1 MTLFMLMMFE
11 ILHHAAHVG
20 SAAVAAAAATFLLL
34 GKVGD
39 HAVGRE
45 EETRDGSGVLESRA
59 RNLGGVDDTGL
70 EEVAVLASADV
81 VAVRAGR
88 LLDVG
93 DDESRFLSGVVDE
106 LAKRS
111 LDSAA
116 DDRRADL
123 LVAFELKSF
132 DGLLSAEVSD
142 AAAGNDTLFDRSAGG
157 VESIVDAILLLLHR
171 SLGRSADLDERDT
184 AGELG
189 ETLLELLAV
198 VVGGSLLDLLLD
210 ELNAGLDISALAET
224 LDDRRIVLVDDDLLG
239 AAEHI
244 NRDGLELDADVFA
257 DELAAREDGDI
268 LEDGLAAVTEAG
280 SLDGADLERAAEL
293 VDDESRES
301 FALDILGDDHER
313 TAGLG
318 DALEERKHILE
329 VGDLL
334 LEKENEGILK
344 LALHALGSGDEVRRE
359 VTLVELHAL
368 DDIESGLERLGL
380 FDGDR
385 AVLADLVHRVGDH
398 LADLGVAVGGDR
410 GNLGD
415 LIGRLDLLGE
425 LGDRLGNG
433 GGSLVDTVLK
443 GHSVRAGGEVLKT
456 FTVNSLGEER
466 RRRRAVAGY
475 VVRLGG
481 DFLNH
486 LSAHV
491 LEGIGKLDFL
501 SYGNTVLGDLGRAEL
516 LVDDDVTAGRTE
528 SRSYGTR
535 ELLDTGEN
543 LLTSFCIKLN
553 LLSHFFLPF
562 ISSRSTSC
570 ARYSRLR
577 F

>member
-1 MTLFMLMMFE
+1 MLMMFE

-34 GKVGD
+34 GKIGD

-45 EETRDGSGVLESRA
+45 KETRDGSRVLESRA
-59 RNLGGVDDTGL
+59 RNLGGIDDTGL
-70 EEVAVLASADV
+70 EEVAVLARADI

-93 DDESRFLSGVVDE
+93 DDESRFLSGIVDE

-123 LVAFELKSF
+123 LVALELESF
-132 DGLLSAEVSD
+132 DRLLGAEVGD
-142 AAAGNDTLFDRSAGG
+142 AAAGNDALFDRSAGG
-157 VESIVDAILLLLHR
+157 VESVIDAILLLLHR
-171 SLGRSADLDERDT
+171 SLGRSTDLDERDT

-189 ETLLELLAV
+189 ETLLELLAI

-210 ELNAGLDISALAET
+210 ELDASLDISALAET
-224 LDDRRIVLVDDDLLG
+224 LDDRRVVLIDDDLLG
-239 AAEHI
+239 ATEHI
-244 NRDGLELDADVFA
+244 DRDGLELDADILS
-257 DELAAREDGDI
+257 DELAARKNGDI
-268 LEDGLAAVTEAG
+268 LEDGLAAIAEAG
-280 SLDGADLERAAEL
+280 SLDGADLEGAAEL

-301 FALDILGDDHER
+301 FALDILGDDHKGATR
-313 TAGLG
+313 LG

-329 VGDLL
+329 VGDLF
-334 LEKENEGILK
+334 LEKEDEGILE
-344 LALHALGSGDEVRRE
+344 LAFHALGSGDEVRRE
-359 VTLVELHAL
+359 VTLVKLHTL
-368 DDIESGLERLGL
+368 DDIESRLKRLGL

-385 AVLADLVHRVGDH
+385 AVLTDLIHRIGNHLTDFGIAVSGNRGDLSDLV
-398 LADLGVAVGGDR
+398 
-410 GNLGD
+410 
-415 LIGRLDLLGE
+415 GRLDLLGE

-443 GHSVRAGGEVLKT
+443 GHSIRAGGEVLKT
-456 FTVNSLGEER
+456 FAVDCLGEQGS
-466 RRRRAVAGY
+466 RRRAVTGDI
-475 VVRLGG
+475 VRLGG
-481 DFLNH
+481 DLLDH
-486 LSAHV
+486 LGAHV

-528 SRSYGTR
+528 SRSYGAR

-553 LLSHFFLPF
+553 LLSHFFCLSF
-562 ISSRSTSC
+562 LLEALAALDI
-570 ARYSRLR
+570 LD
-577 F
+577 

>member
-1 MTLFMLMMFE
+1 MTLFTLMMFK
-11 ILHHAAHVG
+11 ILHHSAHVG
-20 SAAVAAAAATFLLL
+20 SAAVTAAAATFLLL
-34 GKVGD
+34 GKIGN

-45 EETRDGSGVLESRA
+45 EETRDGSRVLESRA
-59 RNLGGVDDTGL
+59 RNLSRVDDTSL
-70 EEVAVLASADV
+70 EEVAVLAGADV

-88 LLDVG
+88 LLNVG
-93 DDESRFLSGVVDE
+93 DDESRFLTGVVDK
-106 LAKRS
+106 LTKRS
-111 LDSAA
+111 FDSAA

-123 LVAFELKSF
+123 LVAFELESL

-142 AAAGNDTLFDRSAGG
+142 AAARNDTLFNRSAGS
-157 VESIVDAILLLLHR
+157 VESVIDAILLLLHR
-171 SLGRSADLDERDT
+171 GLGSSTDLDERDT
-184 AGELG
+184 AGELS
-189 ETLLELLAV
+189 EALLKLLAI

-210 ELNAGLDISALAET
+210 ELNAGLDISALAEP

-244 NRDGLELDADVFA
+244 DRDGLELDADILS
-257 DELAAREDGDI
+257 DELAASKDGDI
-268 LEDGLAAVTEAG
+268 LEDGFAAVAEAG
-280 SLDGADLERAAEL
+280 SLDGADLEGAAEL

-301 FALDILGDDHER
+301 FALDILGDDHKG

-334 LEKENEGILK
+334 LEKENEGILE

-359 VTLVELHAL
+359 ITLVELHTL
-368 DDIESGLERLGL
+368 DDIESRLERLGL
-380 FDGDR
+380 FDRDR
-385 AVLADLVHRVGDH
+385 AVLTDLIHRVGNH
-398 LADLGVAVGGDR
+398 LTDFGIAVSGNRGDLS
-410 GNLGD
+410 D

-443 GHSVRAGGEVLKT
+443 GHSVRAGGEILKT
-456 FTVNSLGEER
+456 FAVDSLGEER

-486 LSAHV
+486 LSAHI

-528 SRSYGTR
+528 SGSYGAR
-535 ELLDTGEN
+535 KLLDTGEN

-553 LLSHFFLPF
+553 LLSHFFCLSF
-562 ISSRSTSC
+562 LLEALAALDI
-570 ARYSRLR
+570 LD
-577 F
+577 